1 MLNIINKPG
10 CRRTTNYTNNIIE
23 PIVSA
28 VVTEVKRKFLTKHA
42 RSQGETVMFFRDPF
56 RLVPV
61 NNIADIADKLRR
73 NEILS
78 SNEIR
83 GIIGFE
89 PSTDPKADEL
99 FNPNINQSNVEAE
112 EESEENPDATNFE

>member
-1 MLNIINKPG
+1 
-10 CRRTTNYTNNIIE
+10 
-23 PIVSA
+23 
-28 VVTEVKRKFLTKHA
+28 
-42 RSQGETVMFFRDPF
+42 MFFRDPF

-89 PSTDPKADEL
+89 PVENEKADML
-99 FNPNINQSNVEAE
+99 VNPNINQSNAE
-112 EESEENPDATNFE
+112 INAETDGTYGAEPYGNATGDIPSISPDELERMDINGLH